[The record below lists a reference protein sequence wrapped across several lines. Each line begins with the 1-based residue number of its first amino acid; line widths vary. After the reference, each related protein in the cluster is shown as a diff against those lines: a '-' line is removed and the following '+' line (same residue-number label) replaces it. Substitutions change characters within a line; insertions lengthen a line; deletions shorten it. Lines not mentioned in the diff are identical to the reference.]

1 MSAVLKV
8 NVREIVDRVRSW
20 PADARI
26 ELAQEILSTV
36 PERSRPRA
44 RGTLQNLLGLLRG
57 AGSPPDDAE
66 CQRILEAELL
76 RKHGG

>member
-1 MSAVLKV
+1 MSAVL
-8 NVREIVDRVRSW
+8 NADVREIVDRVRSW

-36 PERSRPRA
+36 PARDRPRPK
-44 RGTLQNLLGLLRG
+44 GSLQNLLGLLRG
-57 AGSPPDDAE
+57 AGPPPDDAE
-66 CQRILEAELL
+66 CRRILEAELL